1 MNVEHGTMTPLI
13 FTVNG
18 SMGPECAQF
27 HRCLADKISEK
38 TGQSYS
44 DVINYMRCKLSFIIL
59 RAAILCLRGTRSKPS
74 KHLNVDGDDFSM
86 FVSELHLER

>member
-44 DVINYMRCKLSFIIL
+44 DVINYMRCKLSFIIESSNPVPA
-59 RAAILCLRGTRSKPS
+59 RNS
-74 KHLNVDGDDFSM
+74 
-86 FVSELHLER
+86 LETK